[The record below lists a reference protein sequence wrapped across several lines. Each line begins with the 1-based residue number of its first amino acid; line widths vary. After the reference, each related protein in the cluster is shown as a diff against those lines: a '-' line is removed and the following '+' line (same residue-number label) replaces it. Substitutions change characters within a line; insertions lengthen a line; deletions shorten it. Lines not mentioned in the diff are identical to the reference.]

1 MLQKDFVPGQRI
13 WVEMTIFPTVATRI
27 NRLDVSTQRKF
38 QSSKALNWFYF
49 GTFSLSFLDM
59 KCRFGYQD
67 MKPVWIGAEENAG
80 QQMIRLSDVSAR
92 FSLKNYKIPRRWC
105 SSLFLLRWK
114 LNSNR
119 ELPPKSFMKLKI
131 HTLVLLVYSV
141 KWYHFK
147 QSSVLSF
154 CMPW

>member
-38 QSSKALNWFYF
+38 QSSKALNWFYLGDF
-49 GTFSLSFLDM
+49 FFHFWIWNEGLGL
-59 KCRFGYQD
+59 QD
-67 MKPVWIGAEENAG
+67 MKLVWIGAEENAG

-105 SSLFLLRWK
+105 SSLFLLRWN
-114 LNSNR
+114 LNSSR
-119 ELPPKSFMKLKI
+119 ELPPKVMKLRI
-131 HTLVLLVYSV
+131 R
-141 KWYHFK
+141 
-147 QSSVLSF
+147 
-154 CMPW
+154 